1 MNYFIW
7 YLGIGTIMMILLYIR
22 SETDQSEDAKSRR
35 KINKLLEPKANKWYE
50 KLLYK
55 LILPVFV
62 MSGSIIF
69 WPIVVI
75 VFVKERIE
83 RHINSNNVKKEAER
97 FYVKKEHLLKKLEI
111 EQIEI
116 LEQVNDPLKSAPNKP
131 FGFLNPEWE
140 EFKKKIQKNDEIWSF
155 SAVWTSE
162 YDYSYYYTG
171 YVLVKSGIPG
181 DFFLLQEV
189 MYN

>member
-97 FYVKKEHLLKKLEI
+97 FYVKKEHLLKQLEI
-111 EQIEI
+111 EKIEI
-116 LEQVNDPLKSAPNKP
+116 LEQVNDPLKSSPNKP
-131 FGFLNPEWE
+131 FGFLNPKWE
-140 EFKKKIQKNDEIWSF
+140 AFKKKMQKNDEIWSF